1 MITLTVTMI
10 IGVITV
16 VGLLV
21 TRMPNG
27 NMPLPR
33 VPADLAMPAG
43 TKAAAVTFGQG
54 WTAVVTT
61 DDRILIFNAQG
72 ALRQDIGIAP

>member
-1 MITLTVTMI
+1 MIV
-10 IGVITV
+10 GVITV

-27 NMPLPR
+27 NLPR
-33 VPADLAMPAG
+33 PQVPADLAMPAG
-43 TKAAAVTFGQG
+43 TTPAAVTFGTG

-61 DDRILIFNAQG
+61 DNRILIFDAKG
-72 ALRQDIGIAP
+72 ALTQEVAITP

>member
-1 MITLTVTMI
+1 MIV
-10 IGVITV
+10 GVITV

-27 NMPLPR
+27 NARAPQ
-33 VPADLAMPAG
+33 VPAALAMPPG
-43 TKAAAVTFGQG
+43 TKAAAVTFGAG

-61 DDRILIFNAQG
+61 DERILIFNAKG
-72 ALRQDIGIAP
+72 ALIQDVAIAATASP